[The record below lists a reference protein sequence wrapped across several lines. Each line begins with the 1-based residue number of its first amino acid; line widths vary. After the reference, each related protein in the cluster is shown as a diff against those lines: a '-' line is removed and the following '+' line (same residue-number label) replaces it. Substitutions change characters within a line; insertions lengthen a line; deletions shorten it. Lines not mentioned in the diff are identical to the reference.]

1 MCVSMSTVGVLSCF
15 TALRLNVLAARGAR
29 IAQMSCKP
37 ACSASKRPAQASPE
51 PGRPSRLRAN
61 GALAHALPGDL
72 TAAHPASPALPL
84 LYQPPQW
91 GVDLSP
97 HSQPSHSPNFSPDLA
112 SPNFARANS
121 LGPRP
126 QPPLL
131 PPTPA
136 SARATA
142 TPASRSQ
149 GAAAQITPRSQ
160 PPMRPITQGVGTSP
174 LAKQVPAPGFEPGSG
189 GAPASAPPS
198 LSREGPVAKKQST
211 LKDLIRGQQQR
222 DELQAR
228 AGLGLVNNGN
238 TCYMNAVLQVL
249 FHLPPFATDLLQLS
263 SPTAAL
269 PPSLQPYHPLLPAP
283 APAPPQ
289 QAGRAGGWLGQGV
302 QGQQQEGG
310 GATLPQPQGRSQPAQ
325 QQGSGGQAAWG
336 PQGQPSLTPPSNSLP
351 LPGRG
356 ARGRE
361 RAPAPSPP
369 TADDPGWPMPG
380 IPPPRLTNQ
389 DPWHPPTAWAW
400 QLEQLQE
407 VGRQLP
413 PRGVTLTLAGHTRE
427 HLELEA
433 ACAGLQ
439 GAQRPGPHDPA
450 SLQAALRGS
459 RWHTRHQQDAH
470 ELLVALLDQM
480 QTEVLGAQPQ
490 PLPPT
495 QPQLQ
500 PRPRPRPLPL
510 ALLLGRMPGRL
521 RHTYTCTACRQQ
533 SSAVEP
539 FSHLSLQ
546 LPPLPAGQAAEPAAA
561 AAEQAA
567 EQTAAG
573 QEQGGRQQQQQ
584 LQQGGGGRGEGEG
597 ATGSSRAGGQQ
608 GGGGFM
614 LDLQGPGGEQAAL
627 QGQGQGQGGSAV
639 PLADLLATHFAAE
652 RVDKACESCRARST
666 PHEVTHQVERLPR
679 VLALH
684 LKRFSVEVQGQGSGY
699 SYSKL
704 HTPLALPCTASARLD
719 LGLFC
724 APTAHASPLLLDHAA
739 TRLLDFPLPCLP
751 PISTACSTPTLM
763 AWLLKTRAAGAQG
776 WPSSLLKTAV
786 TGGSPGSPLP
796 LPLPPLR
803 LLPLPPLRLLP
814 LPPLRLLPRPQL
826 RLLPRP
832 QLRLLHRPQLRL
844 SCGSCTDPSCSSV
857 IVAKLP
863 SHVINTAGN
872 KGTSAKADPLVARAS
887 PRCRASLHAQRVSD
901 LRKPARSQDAPQP
914 PQWGVDLSPHSQPS
928 HSPNFSP
935 DLASPNFARANSLG
949 PRPQPPLLPP
959 TPASARATAT
969 PASRSQGAAAQIT
982 PRSQPPMRPITQGV
996 GTSPLAKQVP
1006 APGFEPGS
1014 GGAPAS
1020 APPSLSR
1027 EGPVAKKQSTLKDLI
1042 RGQQQRDELQ
1052 ARAGLGLVNNGNT
1065 CYMNAVLQVLFHLPP
1080 FATDLLQLSSPTAA
1094 LPPSLQ
1100 PYHPLLPAPA
1110 PAPPQQ
1116 AGRAG
1121 GWLGQGVQGQQ
1132 QEGGGATL
1140 PQPQGRSQP
1149 AQQQGSGGQAAWG
1162 PQGQPSLTPPSN
1174 SLPLPGRGAR
1184 GRERAPAP
1192 SPPTADDPGW
1202 PMPGIPP
1209 PRLTNQDPWHPPTA
1223 WAWQLEQLQEVG
1235 RQLPPR
1241 GVTLTLA
1248 GHTREHLEL
1257 EAACAGLQGAQ
1268 RPGPHDPASLQAA
1281 LRGSRWHTRHQQDA
1295 HELLVALLDQMQ
1307 TEVLGAQPQPLP
1319 PTQPQLQPRPR
1330 PRPLPLALL
1339 LGRMPGRLRH
1349 TYTCTACRQQ
1359 SSAVEPFSHLSLQLP
1374 PLPAGQAAEPAAAAA
1389 EQAAEQTAA
1398 GQEQGGRQQQQ
1409 QLQQGGGGRGE
1420 GEGATGSSRA
1430 GGQQGGGGF
1439 MLDLQGPGGEQA
1451 ALQGQGQGQGGSAV
1465 PLADLLATHF
1475 AAERVDKACESCRAR
1490 STPHEVTHQ
1499 VERLPRV
1506 LALHLKRFSVEVQ
1519 GQGSGYSYSKLHT
1532 PLALPCTAS
1541 ARLDLGLFCAPT
1553 AHASPL
1559 LLDHAATRLLD
1570 FPLPCLPPIST
1581 ACSTPTLMA
1590 WLLKTRAAGCHGE
1603 PYGASCYLSATGAAF
1618 VEACSTALLARHP
1631 HHGLVLVH
1639 DHTSPAGRSLD
1650 AQLIARPS
1658 LRVQFLGETL
1668 CPRQQFLV
1676 SAWEL
1681 TLAPAVSKGQR
1692 FATPTGGW
1700 GKVQVFQL

>member
-1 MCVSMSTVGVLSCF
+1 MRDDELKKVNTSKS
-15 TALRLNVLAARGAR
+15 RGAR

-174 LAKQVPAPGFEPGSG
+174 LAKQVPAPGVEPGSG

-289 QAGRAGGWLGQGV
+289 QAGRAGGWLGQG
-302 QGQQQEGG
+302 
-310 GATLPQPQGRSQPAQ
+310 
-325 QQGSGGQAAWG
+325 
-336 PQGQPSLTPPSNSLP
+336 
-351 LPGRG
+351 
-356 ARGRE
+356 
-361 RAPAPSPP
+361 
-369 TADDPGWPMPG
+369 
-380 IPPPRLTNQ
+380 

-763 AWLLKTRAAGAQG
+763 AWLLKTRAAAAASA
-776 WPSSLLKTAV
+776 PTPAAAPAP
-786 TGGSPGSPLP
+786 TPAAA
-796 LPLPPLR
+796 
-803 LLPLPPLRLLP
+803 
-814 LPPLRLLPRPQL
+814 
-826 RLLPRP
+826 
-832 QLRLLHRPQLRL
+832 QLRLLHRPQLLL
-844 SCGSCTDPSCSSV
+844 S
-857 IVAKLP
+857 
-863 SHVINTAGN
+863 N
-872 KGTSAKADPLVARAS
+872 
-887 PRCRASLHAQRVSD
+887 RCET
-901 LRKPARSQDAPQP
+901 RK
-914 PQWGVDLSPHSQPS
+914 
-928 HSPNFSP
+928 
-935 DLASPNFARANSLG
+935 
-949 PRPQPPLLPP
+949 
-959 TPASARATAT
+959 
-969 PASRSQGAAAQIT
+969 
-982 PRSQPPMRPITQGV
+982 
-996 GTSPLAKQVP
+996 
-1006 APGFEPGS
+1006 
-1014 GGAPAS
+1014 
-1020 APPSLSR
+1020 
-1027 EGPVAKKQSTLKDLI
+1027 
-1042 RGQQQRDELQ
+1042 
-1052 ARAGLGLVNNGNT
+1052 
-1065 CYMNAVLQVLFHLPP
+1065 
-1080 FATDLLQLSSPTAA
+1080 
-1094 LPPSLQ
+1094 
-1100 PYHPLLPAPA
+1100 
-1110 PAPPQQ
+1110 
-1116 AGRAG
+1116 
-1121 GWLGQGVQGQQ
+1121 
-1132 QEGGGATL
+1132 
-1140 PQPQGRSQP
+1140 
-1149 AQQQGSGGQAAWG
+1149 
-1162 PQGQPSLTPPSN
+1162 
-1174 SLPLPGRGAR
+1174 
-1184 GRERAPAP
+1184 
-1192 SPPTADDPGW
+1192 
-1202 PMPGIPP
+1202 
-1209 PRLTNQDPWHPPTA
+1209 
-1223 WAWQLEQLQEVG
+1223 
-1235 RQLPPR
+1235 
-1241 GVTLTLA
+1241 
-1248 GHTREHLEL
+1248 
-1257 EAACAGLQGAQ
+1257 
-1268 RPGPHDPASLQAA
+1268 
-1281 LRGSRWHTRHQQDA
+1281 
-1295 HELLVALLDQMQ
+1295 DQ
-1307 TEVLGAQPQPLP
+1307 
-1319 PTQPQLQPRPR
+1319 
-1330 PRPLPLALL
+1330 
-1339 LGRMPGRLRH
+1339 
-1349 TYTCTACRQQ
+1349 
-1359 SSAVEPFSHLSLQLP
+1359 
-1374 PLPAGQAAEPAAAAA
+1374 
-1389 EQAAEQTAA
+1389 
-1398 GQEQGGRQQQQ
+1398 
-1409 QLQQGGGGRGE
+1409 
-1420 GEGATGSSRA
+1420 
-1430 GGQQGGGGF
+1430 
-1439 MLDLQGPGGEQA
+1439 
-1451 ALQGQGQGQGGSAV
+1451 
-1465 PLADLLATHF
+1465 
-1475 AAERVDKACESCRAR
+1475 
-1490 STPHEVTHQ
+1490 
-1499 VERLPRV
+1499 
-1506 LALHLKRFSVEVQ
+1506 
-1519 GQGSGYSYSKLHT
+1519 
-1532 PLALPCTAS
+1532 
-1541 ARLDLGLFCAPT
+1541 
-1553 AHASPL
+1553 
-1559 LLDHAATRLLD
+1559 
-1570 FPLPCLPPIST
+1570 
-1581 ACSTPTLMA
+1581 
-1590 WLLKTRAAGCHGE
+1590 
-1603 PYGASCYLSATGAAF
+1603 
-1618 VEACSTALLARHP
+1618 
-1631 HHGLVLVH
+1631 
-1639 DHTSPAGRSLD
+1639 
-1650 AQLIARPS
+1650 
-1658 LRVQFLGETL
+1658 
-1668 CPRQQFLV
+1668 
-1676 SAWEL
+1676 
-1681 TLAPAVSKGQR
+1681 
-1692 FATPTGGW
+1692 
-1700 GKVQVFQL
+1700 